1 MNTPSDTARAHVLH
15 NTSKLD
21 IDGDVICITQTLSDP
36 MNQIRDQVTTWR
48 IHTADQQ
55 VRAGL
60 IALGWTPPKA
70 EPQRTPRPDCI
81 ACGGLG
87 KIHVQ
92 VPGEFRTASVPCQ
105 CWRLA

>member
-1 MNTPSDTARAHVLH
+1 MTTTDTARAHVSPSLKRLG
-15 NTSKLD
+15 T
-21 IDGDVICITQTLSDP
+21 TDP
-36 MNQIRDQVTTWR
+36 NCP
-48 IHTADQQ
+48 HC
-55 VRAGL
+55 AGKGIVL
-60 IALGWTPPKA
+60 VANMAQPPKRELCPCYRPSA
-70 EPQRTPRPDCI
+70 NDVEKTEQARQPRPDCV